1 MGVSQGR
8 DLALSIGRAI
18 DASEPLAD
26 RPFEVFFREQ
36 YPRLVR
42 TLTRVVGEPAQA
54 EELAA
59 DAFCRLHL
67 RYADLGADA
76 RASWL
81 FRTGINMAIDAL
93 RANARRLRREL
104 TAEIDTTRQPDALGD
119 LLARE
124 AQRRVRLVL
133 ARLPRQQ
140 ARILILASQG
150 WSYREAAAILG
161 VRADSIYVIAA
172 RARARFEREYLRLQ
186 GERP

>member
-1 MGVSQGR
+1 VSQAR
-8 DLALSIGRAI
+8 DLALSIGRSI
-18 DASEPLAD
+18 EASESFAD
-26 RPFEVFFREQ
+26 RPFEAFFREQ

-42 TLTRVVGEPAQA
+42 TLTRVVGEAAQA

-59 DAFCRLHL
+59 DAFGRLHA

-76 RASWL
+76 RVSWV
-81 FRTGINMAIDAL
+81 FRTGINLAIDAL
-93 RANARRLRREL
+93 RANARRLRREV
-104 TAEIDTTRQPDALGD
+104 AAGEASWSPPDALGD

-124 AQRRVRLVL
+124 TQRRVRLVL

-140 ARILILASQG
+140 ARVLILASQG
-150 WSYREAAAILG
+150 WSYREAAGVLG
-161 VRADSIYVIAA
+161 LRPDSIYVIAA